1 MTRRGWSRM
10 DTNEKLEALK
20 TDLDQLYDMVAANE
34 KTLKTLIEHVD
45 RSLKQLSDE
54 LYALKK
60 QTS

>member
-1 MTRRGWSRM
+1 M